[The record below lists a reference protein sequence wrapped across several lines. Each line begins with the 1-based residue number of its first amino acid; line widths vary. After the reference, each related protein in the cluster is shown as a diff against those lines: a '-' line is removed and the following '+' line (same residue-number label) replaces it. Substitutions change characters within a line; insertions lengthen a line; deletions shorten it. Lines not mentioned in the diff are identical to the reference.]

1 MLLKKDF
8 VKVMPLGLNEVTVAS
23 YGEVEA
29 ETKVLADGTAKN
41 FSAFV
46 YINLVTDDGAT
57 AQVRFYDDEG
67 EMTRLS
73 ASLNAIL
80 MQLSG
85 QIKATDFGEV
95 LELLKTSKN
104 KFKVVLKQVADK
116 GDTDKLYTNYYFD
129 RNTISNYSRR
139 AR

>member
-1 MLLKKDF
+1 
-8 VKVMPLGLNEVTVAS
+8 MPIRTTLINC
-23 YGEVEA
+23 
-29 ETKVLADGTAKN
+29 TAKN
-41 FSAFV
+41 FNAFV

-80 MQLSG
+80 MQLPG

-116 GDTDKLYTNYYFD
+116 DDTDKLYTNYYFD